1 MVRLSSTITQ
11 ESAVAPVVF
20 LTGAARR
27 VGAETARVFHAAGFR
42 VVIHYRSSEQD
53 AIALV
58 DELNQARPETAA
70 CIQSTLDTQ
79 TTIQAAANDAIA
91 VFGQVDVLINNASS
105 FFPTPWGEI
114 TDDAIH
120 ALMHSNLL
128 LPMAMIQALAPE
140 LKHREGT
147 IINLV
152 DIHAL
157 RPLANH
163 PAYGAAKAGLIS
175 LTKSAALD
183 LAPRAR
189 ANAIAPGAIL
199 LPEQEGDDYEA
210 ALTGNVPLARM
221 GNPTDIAEAA
231 LFLATAPYVTGQ
243 ILAVDGGRT
252 LKQ

>member
-1 MVRLSSTITQ
+1 MVRLTSTINQ
-11 ESAVAPVVF
+11 ESDARPVVF

-58 DELNQARPETAA
+58 DELNLVRPESAA
-70 CIQSTLDTQ
+70 CLQSSLDTRNNIQ
-79 TTIQAAANDAIA
+79 QAADNAIA
-91 VFGQVDVLINNASS
+91 TFGQVDVLINNASS
-105 FFPTPWGEI
+105 FFPTPWGKI
-114 TDDAIH
+114 TDDAINT
-120 ALMHSNLL
+120 LMHSNLM
-128 LPMAMIQALAPE
+128 LPMVMIQALAPE
-140 LKHREGT
+140 LKRREGA

-157 RPLANH
+157 RPLADH

-183 LAPRAR
+183 LAPRVR

-199 LPEQEGDDYEA
+199 LPEQEGDEYEQ

-243 ILAVDGGRT
+243 IVAVDGGRT